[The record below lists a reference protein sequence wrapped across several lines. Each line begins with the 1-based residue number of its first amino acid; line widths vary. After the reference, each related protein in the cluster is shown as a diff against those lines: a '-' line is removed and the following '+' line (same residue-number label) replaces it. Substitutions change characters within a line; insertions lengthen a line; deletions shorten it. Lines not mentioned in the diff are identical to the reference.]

1 MKPNISVLYCDD
13 IRQELG
19 GKLSY
24 MGVYHQRLLLEALP
38 AVLPK
43 LCVRVQVSVPAVEV
57 NFDKVTIRILHD
69 DQIVGE
75 GVFEY
80 SDQCDAESS
89 ETVEDSYRFITLK
102 SHFAFSPFVIN
113 TPSALKVR
121 VLINDQEFR
130 GASLDI
136 ARAPEGTEFA
146 PGL

>member
-1 MKPNISVLYCDD
+1 MKPSISVLYCDD

-43 LCVRVQVSVPAVEV
+43 LCVRVQVSVPAAEV

-69 DQIVGE
+69 DDVVGE

-80 SDQCDAESS
+80 SDENDAESS
-89 ETVEDSYRFITLK
+89 ETGDDSHKVITLK

-113 TPSALKVR
+113 SPSVLKIR
-121 VLINDQEFR
+121 VLINDEEYR

-146 PGL
+146 PAL